1 MWRVYTAEGGQIP
14 LDALQR
20 MQVIQSMPL
29 QVYSPTAFLFIAP
42 FATLAWGPA
51 HLIWMAL
58 TAGALTLAGFLMWVT
73 AAKSAPDISFYM
85 VCFILVNSGVAFAG
99 GNPAGIVVSL
109 CAIAAWCFIQEQCV
123 VLGIACLA
131 VSLSIKPHDSGFVW
145 LYFLLVGG
153 VHRKRALQT
162 LLVVAA
168 VAIPAFL
175 WVTHVAPHWLNELQ
189 TNLSITSA
197 HGGNGDPGPAGGL
210 GVSPGMIIDL
220 QTIFSVLR
228 DDPHFYNPITYLV
241 CGPMLVAWV
250 IVTIR
255 SRFSPTNAWLALASI
270 SALSMLPLYHRPHD
284 AKLLVLT
291 IPACALLVAEGG
303 RIGRIAL
310 LLNAAA
316 ILFVSDI
323 PLAVLAL
330 FTNRLHLTTEG
341 FIGKAEVILLA
352 RPIPLVLLALSSFY
366 LWVYIRHGSRA
377 ISRASAG
384 PCLVTSVPAGSV

>member
-1 MWRVYTAEGGQIP
+1 
-14 LDALQR
+14 
-20 MQVIQSMPL
+20 
-29 QVYSPTAFLFIAP
+29 
-42 FATLAWGPA
+42 
-51 HLIWMAL
+51 
-58 TAGALTLAGFLMWVT
+58 
-73 AAKSAPDISFYM
+73 M
-85 VCFILVNSGVAFAG
+85 VF
-99 GNPAGIVVSL
+99 
-109 CAIAAWCFIQEQCV
+109 
-123 VLGIACLA
+123 GIACLA
-131 VSLSIKPHDSGFVW
+131 VSLAIKPHDSGFVW

-168 VAIPAFL
+168 AAIPAFL
-175 WVTHVAPHWLNELQ
+175 WVTHIAPHWLNELQ

-316 ILFVSDI
+316 ILIRFRHSIGSPGAVHEPFAPYYRGIYRESGGYPPRPTHTARAPGLKQLLPVGI
-323 PLAVLAL
+323 HKTWFASYLACLGRSLPCYERAC
-330 FTNRLHLTTEG
+330 G
-341 FIGKAEVILLA
+341 FRVIDM
-352 RPIPLVLLALSSFY
+352 F
-366 LWVYIRHGSRA
+366 
-377 ISRASAG
+377 
-384 PCLVTSVPAGSV
+384 